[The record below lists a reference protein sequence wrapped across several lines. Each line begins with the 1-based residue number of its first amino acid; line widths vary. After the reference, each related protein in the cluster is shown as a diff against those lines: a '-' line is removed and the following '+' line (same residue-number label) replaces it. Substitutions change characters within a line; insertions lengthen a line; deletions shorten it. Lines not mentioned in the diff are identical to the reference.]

1 MSVEDLGIAYDG
13 RGLVPVIVQEA
24 STREVLM
31 LAWADEEAL
40 SATLETGYAHY
51 HSRSRDALWRKGA
64 TSGNVQQLV
73 EMRYDCDADAVLYV
87 VDQTGPA
94 CHTGEGSCFHRVVV
108 EGEGRAPTDIATAV
122 RTLEAVVRER
132 LETLPEG
139 SYVAKLHEMGIGYV
153 AQKVVEEAGETVVAA
168 LQSKRE
174 ELRGEAADLMFHL
187 AVLLAEAG
195 VEWDD
200 VGETLLARHRPTP
213 AGGERA

>member
-108 EGEGRAPTDIATAV
+108 EGEGR
-122 RTLEAVVRER
+122 
-132 LETLPEG
+132 
-139 SYVAKLHEMGIGYV
+139 
-153 AQKVVEEAGETVVAA
+153 
-168 LQSKRE
+168 
-174 ELRGEAADLMFHL
+174 
-187 AVLLAEAG
+187 
-195 VEWDD
+195 
-200 VGETLLARHRPTP
+200 
-213 AGGERA
+213 